1 MNTLFQPY
9 RLNDT
14 LTLANRFMMAPLT
27 RCMAG
32 PGLVPTEQMAAYY
45 ARRADIGLIISE
57 ATIIRPDGQGYPNTP
72 GLYSPEQIEGWKK
85 VTSAVHANGGKIFA
99 QLWHVGRISHPFFH
113 HGEVLAPSAVAHEG
127 TVPRVRELEYQVPRP
142 LTVAEIGQL
151 AEDYAQA
158 AANAIEAGFDG
169 VEIHG
174 ANGYLI
180 DQFLHHSSN
189 LRTDQYGGSPENMS
203 RFALEVVDAVNARI
217 GADRVGL
224 RLSPGAYVH
233 LGIFDDSLTFDYLDG
248 HASDYLRAH
257 YDGHLVGVGNYSA
270 DTALDAIK
278 ANRFDLVAI
287 GRPLI
292 ANPDYLAKVQKGEAL
307 TPYADAML
315 TELV

>member
-1 MNTLFQPY
+1 
-9 RLNDT
+9 
-14 LTLANRFMMAPLT
+14 
-27 RCMAG
+27 
-32 PGLVPTEQMAAYY
+32 
-45 ARRADIGLIISE
+45 
-57 ATIIRPDGQGYPNTP
+57 
-72 GLYSPEQIEGWKK
+72 
-85 VTSAVHANGGKIFA
+85 
-99 QLWHVGRISHPFFH
+99 
-113 HGEVLAPSAVAHEG
+113 
-127 TVPRVRELEYQVPRP
+127 VPRMRELEYQVPRP

-189 LRTDQYGGSPENMS
+189 LRSDQYGGSPENMS

-233 LGIFDDSLTFDYLDG
+233 LEGDKRDRAVFDYLLAELNQRALAYVHLGIFDDSLTFGYLDG
-248 HASDYLRAH
+248 RASDYLRAH

-270 DTALDAIK
+270 DTARDAIK